1 MVTSNE
7 RCATDETVANY
18 LKVLRFSCIFSLTV
32 YRQLMLRGIFQILEP
47 VLTSDLSKNAVVAE
61 ILELMNVLIPLVD
74 EDREEI

>member
-1 MVTSNE
+1 
-7 RCATDETVANY
+7 
-18 LKVLRFSCIFSLTV
+18 
-32 YRQLMLRGIFQILEP
+32 MLRGIFQILEP